1 MAAPNSRFLAANG
14 AVPSTV
20 RVVGR
25 SKREEHLHL
34 CTVANQRRR
43 TRDPGLSE
51 RMPLG
56 QQCERYCADLG
67 NPGFVK
73 CNRRTS
79 QEKGGLYARRQ
90 KRPARAT
97 TSGGCLPRRAPSF

>member
-1 MAAPNSRFLAANG
+1 MHLNLCNCDHFPNLIRDGGAHSRFLAATG

-25 SKREEHLHL
+25 SKKEDHLRPG
-34 CTVANQRRR
+34 QSRRW

-56 QQCERYCADLG
+56 QQCERY
-67 NPGFVK
+67 
-73 CNRRTS
+73 
-79 QEKGGLYARRQ
+79 
-90 KRPARAT
+90 
-97 TSGGCLPRRAPSF
+97 